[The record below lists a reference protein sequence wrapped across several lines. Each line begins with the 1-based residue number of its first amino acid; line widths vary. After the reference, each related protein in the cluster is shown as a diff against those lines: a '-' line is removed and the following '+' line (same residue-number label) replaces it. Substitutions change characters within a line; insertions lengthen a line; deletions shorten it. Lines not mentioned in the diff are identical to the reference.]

1 MMSDRNKDL
10 SIIDIYNT
18 YFRALNGQN
27 AFVKEIDANLIRS
40 QNQIAAILDESALI
54 HDAPFHK
61 VDLDLNLISD
71 GVKLALEQKGNDR
84 LVIRMLIQLY
94 NTG

>member
-1 MMSDRNKDL
+1 MINLRRYLIFYANVFIDGLKNQRDVEIDFLLEIGAFGDDFLGQQLFFLNNFNIMMSDRNKDL

-40 QNQIAAILDESALI
+40 QN
-54 HDAPFHK
+54 
-61 VDLDLNLISD
+61 
-71 GVKLALEQKGNDR
+71 
-84 LVIRMLIQLY
+84 
-94 NTG
+94 